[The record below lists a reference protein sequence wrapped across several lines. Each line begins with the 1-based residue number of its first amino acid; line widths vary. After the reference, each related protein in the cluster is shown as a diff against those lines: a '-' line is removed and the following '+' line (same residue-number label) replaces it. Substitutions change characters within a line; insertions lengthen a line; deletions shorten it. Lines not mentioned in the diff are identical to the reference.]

1 MKESSESFFVPDI
14 PIRNNSEDLFSFSPV
29 ANRVASYLLS
39 YGGSESFVVG
49 VSGSWGSGKTSLLH
63 LLEEQFTEQCRTK
76 SADSKPILIWYSP
89 WLIGNRSARLAD
101 FLLFV
106 CSQLEK
112 DTRYT
117 NWVFKYVIQF
127 RKRYW
132 DYRNFR
138 KYAKAISDRDQ
149 STNLLKNMTNSI
161 GVPVLSDIW
170 NFLKSCLNVITL
182 KSDVTNLDELR
193 KSASIALMKQK
204 KRILV
209 FLDDIDRLEP
219 EEVIAIFR
227 LVRSTAQLPNMTY
240 FLSFDANQITE
251 ILRNHPSAADPSFT
265 DKIIQLT
272 VRVPPIG
279 SEHLTPILQ
288 NKLTR
293 ILSLA
298 GSSSSDDDSKAK
310 HLSVALR
317 SISQLNALKTPRD
330 VNRLINSVSLKM
342 HEAEPTESKLGD
354 SFLLAVIQENFP
366 NVNNWIVEYTQLTQS
381 ESSPATDSKTA
392 RLLIEQLQES
402 CEQDGLDLSDLS
414 EIIELLVPNINWSSY
429 K

>member
-1 MKESSESFFVPDI
+1 MKQSSESFFVPDV
-14 PIRNNSEDLFSFSPV
+14 PIQNSSEDLFSFSPF
-29 ANRVASYLLS
+29 AKRVASHLMS
-39 YGGSESFVVG
+39 FRGSESFVVG

-63 LLEEQFTEQCRTK
+63 LLEEQFTEQSRTK
-76 SADSKPILIWYSP
+76 TVDSKPILIWYSP
-89 WLIGNRSARLAD
+89 WLIGNRSALLAD
-101 FLLFV
+101 FLLFI
-106 CSQLEK
+106 CSRLEK
-112 DTRYT
+112 DTRFA
-117 NWVFKYVIQF
+117 NWVFKYFIRF

-138 KYAKAISDRDQ
+138 KYAKAISERDK
-149 STNLLKNMTNSI
+149 STNLFKSMTNSI

-298 GSSSSDDDSKAK
+298 GSSSSDDDSKSETPLRCVEK
-310 HLSVALR
+310 YFSVECF
-317 SISQLNALKTPRD
+317 KDTPRCQPA
-330 VNRLINSVSLKM
+330 
-342 HEAEPTESKLGD
+342 HQFG
-354 SFLLAVIQENFP
+354 FLEN
-366 NVNNWIVEYTQLTQS
+366 
-381 ESSPATDSKTA
+381 A
-392 RLLIEQLQES
+392 
-402 CEQDGLDLSDLS
+402 
-414 EIIELLVPNINWSSY
+414 
-429 K
+429 